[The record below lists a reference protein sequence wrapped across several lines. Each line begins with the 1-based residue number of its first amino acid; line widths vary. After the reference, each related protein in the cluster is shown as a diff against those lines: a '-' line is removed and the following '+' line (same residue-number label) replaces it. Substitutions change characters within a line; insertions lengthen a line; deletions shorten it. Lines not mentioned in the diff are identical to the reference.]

1 MIPLRI
7 SCSCRAISANRF
19 SRDEPGCC
27 GIHMGRNGA
36 GRAEQTPGRALAGSG
51 RYLALQVLM
60 IGHWGS
66 RHAAG
71 IIGEAA
77 RKPPVLT
84 GGGIA
89 SLTFCTYHLYSAVL
103 GYTLRSLLPIRDRQ
117 YRYSKMVTTGDHTSK
132 HHAILDVRR
141 TTV

>member
-1 MIPLRI
+1 MPRK
-7 SCSCRAISANRF
+7 N
-19 SRDEPGCC
+19 
-27 GIHMGRNGA
+27 
-36 GRAEQTPGRALAGSG
+36 Q
-51 RYLALQVLM
+51 M
-60 IGHWGS
+60 IGLMELAWNRCSGDINT
-66 RHAAG
+66 